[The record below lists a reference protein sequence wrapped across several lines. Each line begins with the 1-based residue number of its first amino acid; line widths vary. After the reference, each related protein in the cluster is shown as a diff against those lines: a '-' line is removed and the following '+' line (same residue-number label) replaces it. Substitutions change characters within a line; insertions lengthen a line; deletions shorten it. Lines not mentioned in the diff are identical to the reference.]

1 MCGSR
6 RFPTAGPPAASS
18 EIDDESHGE
27 ALRLSRGDRRTRT
40 VERIR
45 VMDRTFVLILEG
57 PVPPGRYQVRV
68 WERWRLPWSRPYL
81 RAPILGR
88 NPQEARERA
97 VHVLHAYVGLD
108 RFRLLVE
115 DVARRV
121 VPGADVEI
129 GENAD
134 EVVVTLAGSHRLEVP
149 LAVLRRDVLE
159 GGGLDRLRGLVRA
172 HLEAYA
178 RAR

>member
-1 MCGSR
+1 
-6 RFPTAGPPAASS
+6 
-18 EIDDESHGE
+18 
-27 ALRLSRGDRRTRT
+27 LSRGDRRTRT

-45 VMDRTFVLILEG
+45 VMDRTFVLVLEG

-68 WERWRLPWSRPYL
+68 WERWRLPWSPPYL

-88 NPQEARERA
+88 TPQEARERA
-97 VHVLHAYVGLD
+97 VHVLHTHVGLD

-121 VPGADVEI
+121 VPGASVEI

-134 EVVVTLAGSHRLEVP
+134 EVVVTLAGSHHLEVP
-149 LAVLRRDVLE
+149 LAVLRRDVLD
-159 GGGLDRLRGLVRA
+159 GGGIHRLRGLVRA